1 MNEIFVL
8 KMDTTGALFVP
19 KSGHFQKRLGEAFPF
34 PPSCALDFNTSWY
47 TVLNKAYADAAVR

>member
-1 MNEIFVL
+1 
-8 KMDTTGALFVP
+8 MDTTGALFVP

-34 PPSCALDFNTSWY
+34 PPSCALDSNTSWY